1 MQLGRRWQ
9 VFTPSPTTLPTE
21 VADALTHVEGG
32 LREAS
37 HSTSGWYW
45 TLTYLEGRPV
55 VQLADGT
62 TVRVS
67 RDGDVS
73 ITLED

>member
-1 MQLGRRWQ
+1 VQLGRRWQ
-9 VFTPSPTTLPTE
+9 VFTPCPATLPPE
-21 VADALTHVEGG
+21 VADALTRVESE
-32 LREAS
+32 LRAAP
-37 HSTSGWYW
+37 HPTSGWYW

-55 VQLADGT
+55 VQLDDGT
-62 TVRVS
+62 TVRLS

>member
-9 VFTPSPTTLPTE
+9 VFTPSPTTLPAE

-32 LREAS
+32 LRAAP
-37 HSTSGWYW
+37 HPTSGWYW

-55 VQLADGT
+55 VQLDDGT
-62 TVRVS
+62 TVRLS